1 MPWVEVAETMRLG
14 ELLVDAGKITPTQLE
29 ETLKGQAIFG
39 GRFGTNLVEMGYL
52 DEQELAH
59 FLSQKTGIAHTS
71 PEQLMEIPPHVVGA
85 VPEEYVRKYRV
96 MPVALNN
103 RKLTLAMLDPS
114 DFQAI
119 DEIAFATGYIVVPVI
134 APELRMLSAMEKY
147 YGIKRELRYIS
158 VEGLSRN
165 RAHNAAP
172 AAQPRPAA
180 AAASHPLPAPEE
192 DLWLSAEEAEILEL
206 PSLDES
212 ECFGDL
218 SAEPS
223 LDPLAGSSLYQ
234 SAPEK
239 DYSLDG
245 VLTGLAHAGERDQ
258 IADLVVGHLGQQFRR
273 VAIFLIKG
281 GKATGWLAQVD
292 SKLVPGFETVEIP
305 QFEPS
310 VLQLVEET
318 KSFYLGPLLS
328 TTGNA
333 RLLDALGGG
342 ASPQNLLVPLLMM
355 GRVVAVLYVD
365 GGNLPLD
372 PELPQL
378 QKLMA
383 KASMAFEI
391 LILKSKILIT

>member
-1 MPWVEVAETMRLG
+1 MGGGAETMRLG
-14 ELLVDAGKITPTQLE
+14 ELLVDAGKITPAQLE

-59 FLSQKTGIAHTS
+59 FLSKKTGIAHTS
-71 PEQLMEIPPHVVGA
+71 PEQLMDIPPHVVGA

-114 DFQAI
+114 DFVAI
-119 DEIAFATGYIVVPVI
+119 DEIAFSTGYIVVPVI

-147 YGIKRELRYIS
+147 YGIKREVRYIS

-165 RAHNAAP
+165 RAHNPAP
-172 AAQPRPAA
+172 ADKPRPAA
-180 AAASHPLPAPEE
+180 PPPPAPAE

-206 PSLDES
+206 PPLDES
-212 ECFGDL
+212 ECFGEL

-223 LDPLAGSSLYQ
+223 LDPLAGSSLYR

-258 IADLVVGHLGQQFRR
+258 IADLIVGHLGQQFRR
-273 VAIFLIKG
+273 VAIFLLRG
-281 GKATGWLAQVD
+281 GKANGWLAQVD
-292 SKLVPGFETVEIP
+292 GKPVPGFEAVEIP
-305 QFEPS
+305 RFEPS
-310 VLQLVEET
+310 VLQVVEET
-318 KSFYLGPLLS
+318 KSFYLGPLPS

-342 ASPQNLLVPLLMM
+342 APPMNLLVPLLMM

>member
-1 MPWVEVAETMRLG
+1 MRLG
-14 ELLVDAGKITPTQLE
+14 ELLVNAGKITPTQLE

-71 PEQLMEIPPHVVGA
+71 PGQLIDIPPHVVGA
-85 VPEEYVRKYRV
+85 VPEEYVRKHRV
-96 MPVALNN
+96 IPVALNN

-114 DFQAI
+114 DFHAI

-134 APELRMLSAMEKY
+134 APELRLLSAMEKY

-165 RAHNAAP
+165 RAQNATP
-172 AAQPRPAA
+172 AAQPKTAKAA
-180 AAASHPLPAPEE
+180 APPPPPE
-192 DLWLSAEEAEILEL
+192 DDPWLSAEDAQILEL
-206 PSLDES
+206 PLLDEL

-218 SAEPS
+218 SIEPT

-234 SAPEK
+234 NAPEK

-245 VLTGLAHAGERDQ
+245 VLTGLAHAEDRDQ
-258 IADLVVGHLGQQFRR
+258 IADLIVGHLAQRFPR
-273 VAIFLIKG
+273 VAFFLLRG

-292 SKLVPGFETVEIP
+292 QKPVPDFEAVEIP
-305 QFEPS
+305 PTEPS
-310 VLQLVEET
+310 VLQVVDET
-318 KSFYLGPLLS
+318 KSFYVGPLPA
-328 TTGNA
+328 TAGNL
-333 RLLDALGGG
+333 RLLKALGGG
-342 ASPQNLLVPLLMM
+342 NPPHNLMVPLTMM
-355 GRVVAVLYVD
+355 GRVVAVLYI
-365 GGNLPLD
+365 GGGSTSLEV
-372 PELPQL
+372 ELPQL

-383 KASMAFEI
+383 KAAMAFEI
-391 LILKSKILIT
+391 LILKSKILMT